1 VTAARRGVPALI
13 AGALF
18 GAGLLISG
26 MTRPGKVISFL
37 DVGGG
42 WDPSL
47 ALVMVGAIVVFA
59 IVERAVARRG
69 RTLTDGPLHLPTLR
83 YVDGAL
89 IGGAA
94 VFGVGWGLAGY
105 CPGPALVSAA
115 SGAVPALVFVATL
128 LIGMRLAGRRPG

>member
-1 VTAARRGVPALI
+1 MRRVPAFV

-18 GAGLLISG
+18 GLGLLISG
-26 MTRPGKVISFL
+26 MTRPAKVTAFL

-47 ALVMVGAIVVFA
+47 ALVMIGAIGVFA
-59 IVERAVARRG
+59 LAHRLIARRG
-69 RTLTDGPLHLPTLR
+69 RTLGGGPLHLPTTK

-89 IGGAA
+89 LTGAA

-105 CPGPALVSAA
+105 CPGPALVTAA
-115 SGAVPALVFVATL
+115 SGALPGLVFVGAM
-128 LIGMRLAGRRPG
+128 IAGMAIAGRRPG